1 MLASILARQNKV
13 GATNMKLEHCKIFAN
28 LCEAITEA
36 STTMNIIAGTPG
48 GEQVVKKLHGSM
60 ALAHNVEYQPVQRIS
75 WKDIKDSYKGAW
87 VIVLGS
93 NGTGAI
99 KATGGNTG
107 TYETVASD
115 GGDVQTMSNSRSDAT
130 LEFLKNQI
138 GRFQKYYVAKNTG
151 YVQDIQ
157 GKRSANKVQ
166 PANARVTNDTIVKKF
181 KPLWEKAIT
190 VAIADIK
197 GHVTNMVKNDA
208 FDKARSKL
216 SRIESLQNGLDS
228 LQVSGTDTPDFI
240 KGAVNTA
247 VLMAAS
253 HHYPEET
260 GEITRGYSNQ
270 YTTQRSEGPQK
281 ILSDISSGDTAKLGT
296 VLSFFKRNLISG

>member
-1 MLASILARQNKV
+1 
-13 GATNMKLEHCKIFAN
+13 MKLEHCKIFAN

-60 ALAHNVEYQPVQRIS
+60 ALAHNIEYQSVQRIS

-99 KATGGNTG
+99 KTTGGNTG

-151 YVQDIQ
+151 YVPDTQR
-157 GKRSANKVQ
+157 KRAANKVV
-166 PANARVTNDTIVKKF
+166 PGGGAVTQDTIINKF
-181 KPLWEKAIT
+181 RPLWERAIT
-190 VAIADIK
+190 AAIADIK
-197 GHVTNMVKNDA
+197 GHVSNMIKNDA
-208 FDKARSKL
+208 FEKARNKL
-216 SRIESLQNGLDS
+216 ANIQSLQNGLDA
-228 LQVSGTDTPDFI
+228 LQSGSKETPDFI
-240 KGAVNTA
+240 RSAVNTS

-253 HHYPEET
+253 HHYPDET
-260 GEITRGYSNQ
+260 GEITRGYSRGYSSQN
-270 YTTQRSEGPQK
+270 SEGPRK
-281 ILSDISSGDTAKLGT
+281 LLTDIAGGDTAKLGT
-296 VLSFFKRNLISG
+296 VLAFFKRTLISG